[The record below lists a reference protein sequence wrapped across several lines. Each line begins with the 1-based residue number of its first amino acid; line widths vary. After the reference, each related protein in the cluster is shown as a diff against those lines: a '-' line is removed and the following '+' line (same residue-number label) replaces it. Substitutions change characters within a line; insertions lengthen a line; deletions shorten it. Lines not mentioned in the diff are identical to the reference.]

1 MVVEL
6 HTNMHIGVDLG
17 GTKTESIILDE
28 NGKEI
33 ERLRKDT
40 PKNYNGT
47 LDTVC
52 ELVKHL
58 EEKYQKKCSVG
69 IGTPGALSKET
80 DCIKGGNSTWLNG
93 RPLKKDIEL
102 RLNRKIFFE
111 NDANCFALSE
121 AYDGAGSKHEIV
133 FGVIMGTGV
142 GGGLVINKKVIN
154 GFNNITG
161 EWGHNQMPIGS
172 NDKWNRH
179 DCYCGKKGCIETF
192 LSGPGFSK
200 HYFDMHNIK
209 LDAKIIQE
217 NANNG
222 DEKAL
227 EFIFQYLDYLARG
240 FAQVINI
247 IDPGTI
253 VLGGGVSN
261 MKQIY
266 GNINSKLKKYV
277 FSDTVNTEVVKN
289 KFGDSSGVRGAA
301 DLGRELI

>member
-1 MVVEL
+1 
-6 HTNMHIGVDLG
+6 MHIGIDLG

-28 NGKEI
+28 NGKEV
-33 ERLRKDT
+33 ERLRKET

-47 LDTVC
+47 LDTLC
-52 ELVKHL
+52 GLVKYL
-58 EEKYQKKCSVG
+58 EEKYKTKCTVG
-69 IGTPGALSKET
+69 VGTPGALSKET

-133 FGVIMGTGV
+133 FGVIIGTGV
-142 GGGLVINKKVIN
+142 GGGLVINKKIIN

-161 EWGHNQMPIGS
+161 EWGHNQMPVGS

-200 HYFDMHNIK
+200 HYYDLFNDK

-217 NANNG
+217 KANSG
-222 DEKAL
+222 DDKAL

-240 FAQVINI
+240 LAQVINI
-247 IDPGTI
+247 IDPGAI

-266 GNINSKLKKYV
+266 GNINAKLKKYV
-277 FSDTVNTEVVKN
+277 FSDTVNTEVIKN

-301 DLGRELI
+301 DLGRETI

>member
-1 MVVEL
+1 MQVGFDVGATKIESVVLEKDGQERHRSRIPCPKDYTQIITAIRDIHRQLEQEFKQEL
-6 HTNMHIGVDLG
+6 PIGVCHPGVHSPQTGLVKNAPNITWLEKKPFQNDLR
-17 GTKTESIILDE
+17 KAL
-28 NGKEI
+28 GKE
-33 ERLRKDT
+33 
-40 PKNYNGT
+40 
-47 LDTVC
+47 VFC
-52 ELVKHL
+52 
-58 EEKYQKKCSVG
+58 
-69 IGTPGALSKET
+69 
-80 DCIKGGNSTWLNG
+80 
-93 RPLKKDIEL
+93 
-102 RLNRKIFFE
+102 E

-133 FGVIMGTGV
+133 FGVIIGTGV
-142 GGGLVINKKVIN
+142 GGGLVINKKIIN

-161 EWGHNQMPIGS
+161 EWGHNQMPVGS

-200 HYFDMHNIK
+200 HFYDLFNEK
-209 LDAKIIQE
+209 FDAKIIQE
-217 NANNG
+217 KANNG

-240 FAQVINI
+240 LAQVINI
-247 IDPGTI
+247 IDPGAI

-266 GNINSKLKKYV
+266 GNINAKLKKYV
-277 FSDTVNTEVVKN
+277 FSDTVNTEVIKN

-301 DLGRELI
+301 DLGRETT